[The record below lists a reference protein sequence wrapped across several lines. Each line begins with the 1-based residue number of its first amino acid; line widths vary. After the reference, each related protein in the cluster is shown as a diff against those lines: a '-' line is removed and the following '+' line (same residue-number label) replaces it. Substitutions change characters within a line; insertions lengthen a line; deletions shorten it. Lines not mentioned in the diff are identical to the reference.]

1 MNAKPDSIHAV
12 TMDGAKIYRGI
23 SFVNA
28 RMAMNPT
35 LMVIIVGIST
45 NALAKMKKFVLR
57 QVIEKMILLHIQNY
71 NDGYILYNFIAP
83 RMVWFLWF

>member
-1 MNAKPDSIHAV
+1 MNAKPDSIHAA
-12 TMDGAKIYRGI
+12 TMDGAKIYQGI

-71 NDGYILYNFIAP
+71 YCII
-83 RMVWFLWF
+83 

>member
-1 MNAKPDSIHAV
+1 
-12 TMDGAKIYRGI
+12 MDGVKIYRGI

-45 NALAKMKKFVLR
+45 NALAKIKKFVLH
-57 QVIEKMILLHIQNY
+57 QVIDKMISVRLQNEW
-71 NDGYILYNFIAP
+71 YILYSFIAQQLI
-83 RMVWFLWF
+83 WFSWF

>member
-1 MNAKPDSIHAV
+1 
-12 TMDGAKIYRGI
+12 MDGAKIYQEI

-45 NALAKMKKFVLR
+45 NALAKIKKFVLR
-57 QVIEKMILLHIQNY
+57 QVIEKKIIIRLPK
-71 NDGYILYNFIAP
+71 YILYNSIAQQLI
-83 RMVWFLWF
+83 WFLWF

>member
-57 QVIEKMILLHIQNY
+57 QVIEKMILLHIQN
-71 NDGYILYNFIAP
+71 GY
-83 RMVWFLWF
+83 